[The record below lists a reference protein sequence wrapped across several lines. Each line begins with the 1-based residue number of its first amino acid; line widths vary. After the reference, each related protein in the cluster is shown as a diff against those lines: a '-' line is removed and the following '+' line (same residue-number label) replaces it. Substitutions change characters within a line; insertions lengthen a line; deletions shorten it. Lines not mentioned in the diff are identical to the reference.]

1 MPKGTNSMRIFCRVV
16 LWWALLLPI
25 SAFAQGTN
33 QTIFTNTTSA
43 SVGATNA
50 IFGSVSTR
58 IGPQTIHINDLGLC
72 TLAPPPYPTCD
83 PPSGTG
89 TVADPFV
96 YTCSSIPISNCTSG
110 TTFAL
115 AEGQVDIDFHLH
127 TETAGAVVSAA
138 APVPL
143 NPWVPIG
150 SALGVALLAVA
161 WQLRRR
167 RN

>member
-1 MPKGTNSMRIFCRVV
+1 MRNFCRVV
-16 LWWALLLPI
+16 LWWALLLPV
-25 SAFAQGTN
+25 SAIAQSSN

-50 IFGSVSTR
+50 LFYSVSTR

-72 TLAPPPYPTCD
+72 TLAPPPYTTCD

-96 YTCSSIPISNCTSG
+96 RTCSSIPVSNCTSG

-115 AEGQVDIDFHLH
+115 ASGQVDIDFHLH
-127 TETAGAVVSAA
+127 TETAGPVASVAT
-138 APVPL
+138 PVPL
-143 NPWVPIG
+143 NPWVPIA
-150 SALGVALLAVA
+150 SAIGVALLAIG

-167 RN
+167 RS